1 MKKPKDKFKKNDIV
15 RFKIGNRIFSG
26 NIVKAYHPR
35 RGGTWYLV
43 MTDYEIVDEKELK
56 LKE

>member
-1 MKKPKDKFKKNDIV
+1 MADKFKKNDCV
-15 RFKIGNRIFSG
+15 EFHIGNFSRSG
-26 NIVKAYHPR
+26 NIIRAYHSR
-35 RGGTWYLV
+35 DGHTSYLI